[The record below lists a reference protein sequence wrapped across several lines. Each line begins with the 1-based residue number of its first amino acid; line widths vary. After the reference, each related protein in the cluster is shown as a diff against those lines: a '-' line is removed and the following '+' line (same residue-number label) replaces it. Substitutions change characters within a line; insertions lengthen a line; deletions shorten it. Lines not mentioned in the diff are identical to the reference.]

1 MKFISILLLTAMV
14 TITMEKYK
22 ARYLLVEIDDVL
34 TPRECCENSSVP
46 EFCLGLCSPADAM
59 ARQENRIT
67 ACSKYETI
75 IEKCFQAAE
84 VKNPCK
90 DVTFG
95 ECDIKKSKV
104 LSKMSQPSVQ
114 LCNAECYDT
123 YNCTTYNYNKQT
135 KECILATNK
144 PLDYRTFCN
153 IRAGPVDKSINYC
166 VEHIK
171 DQVCDSLLEE
181 DCEYNGELLRSYDP
195 GQIISAAFCQEAC
208 ITKNWAPKC
217 KYWIFHNRER
227 KCILKRDGRKK
238 CNGWGGPKEPSF
250 DHCQNLT
257 MSRNELY
264 FH

>member
-14 TITMEKYK
+14 TIAMEKYT
-22 ARYLLVEIDDVL
+22 ARYLLVEIDDVR

-84 VKNPCK
+84 VIGPCT

-95 ECDIKKSKV
+95 ECDFQNIKV
-104 LSKMSQPSVQ
+104 LSKTSQQSVQ

-123 YNCTTYNYNKQT
+123 HNCTNYSYNKQT
-135 KECILATNK
+135 KECILTTNE
-144 PLDYRTFCN
+144 LGNYRTHCR
-153 IRAGPVDKSINYC
+153 IWAAPVDQSFDYC
-166 VEHIK
+166 IKHIR
-171 DQVCDSLLEE
+171 DQDCDALIEQ
-181 DCEYNGELLRSYDP
+181 DCEYDGELLKRYTTISSYDR
-195 GQIISAAFCQEAC
+195 CQYAC
-208 ITKNWAPKC
+208 KIVAGC
-217 KYWIFHNRER
+217 KYWIFQ
-227 KCILKRDGRKK
+227 KSDLCILKRDGRKK

-250 DHCQNLT
+250 DYCQNSTL
-257 MSRNELY
+257 SRHFFN
-264 FH
+264 